1 MKMPMINKRIIEPA
15 VLWGIIGGFVLVFE
29 TAFSQIFNPSLFY
42 MFKALPLYEIFF
54 SMALLLAVYFACP
67 FIGGCIFYFLISK
80 RLRRISVI
88 PRALQVRLILIV
100 CILLILEIL
109 LPKAYAVL
117 SAPKGEENG
126 AKVILVT
133 IDTLRADHATST
145 SIDRLAKEGV
155 SFKQAISPCP
165 LTNPTHSS
173 ILTGLYPQTHG
184 VRDTAVLDTRW
195 DTLQRI
201 FKRNGYDT
209 AAFVSGFVLKDFLS
223 GMSSD
228 FDLYEDRFS
237 LPFDGFKLMRV
248 FERLSILPVS
258 NLDRKAGLTNKLVIP
273 WIKSR
278 KNRKFFLWMHYYDP
292 HLPYEPPQYSSQ
304 RGQWGMRG
312 SKRADLSDEVIGE
325 MLRRYDGEISYADR
339 CLGEVMDV
347 LDKLGIEHETLVVLT
362 SDHGEGFDHDYYFD
376 HGDRLYDSGI
386 HVPLIFRYPK
396 GGVSS
401 GREVRRQVQLVDIA
415 PTILSLTGLKQEM
428 ETEGEDL
435 TPLLYSNETSI
446 PTPGVGM
453 VIPPA
458 YSESPRR
465 NNPASAGPLRCIR
478 TGDWKYIFAVDS
490 AAEELYNIKDDP
502 LEEKNLVTKEKET
515 AAMLKKDL
523 FRWMK
528 DEGRGRSEKK
538 PVLDGDT
545 REKLRSLGYLQ

>member
-1 MKMPMINKRIIEPA
+1 MKMPVINKRIIEPA
-15 VLWGIIGGFVLVFE
+15 ILWGIVGGFALALE

-42 MFKALPLYEIFF
+42 MFKALPLYETFF
-54 SMALLLAVYFACP
+54 SMALLLAVYFACA
-67 FIGGCIFYFLISK
+67 FIGGCIFSLLISK
-80 RLRRISVI
+80 RLKRVSAIH
-88 PRALQVRLILIV
+88 RALRPRLILIV
-100 CILLILEIL
+100 CVLLILEIL
-109 LPKAYAVL
+109 LPKVYAVL
-117 SAPKGEENG
+117 SAPEGKENG

-133 IDTLRADHATST
+133 IDTLRADHASST
-145 SIDRLAKEGV
+145 NIDRLAKEGV

-184 VRDTAVLDTRW
+184 VRDTAPLDAKW
-195 DTLQRI
+195 DTLQRV
-201 FKRNGYDT
+201 FKKNGYDT

-223 GMSSD
+223 GMSND

-248 FERLSILPVS
+248 FERLSILPIS

-273 WIKSR
+273 WIKDH
-278 KNRKFFLWMHYYDP
+278 KNSKFFLWIHYYDP
-292 HLPYEPPQYSSQ
+292 HLPYEPPRYSSL
-304 RGQWGMRG
+304 RGQWEMRG
-312 SKRADLSDEVIGE
+312 SKRADLSDEVIAD

-347 LDKLGIEHETLVVLT
+347 LEKLGLEDETLVVLA

-415 PTILSLTGLKQEM
+415 PTILSLVGLGGEI
-428 ETEGEDL
+428 EAEGTDL
-435 TPLLYSNETSI
+435 STLLYGRPLGI
-446 PTPGVGM
+446 APR
-453 VIPPA
+453 PA

-502 LEEKNLVTKEKET
+502 LEQKNLVTEEKET

-523 FRWMK
+523 FGWMK

-538 PVLDGDT
+538 PALDGAT